1 MAKIENISNTR
12 MVDTSN
18 YLPATQLYIKNVED
32 YLLGKYGEIKPVWV
46 GLLDSLAFQYDI
58 FQMSKEAIRTNGMV
72 TQTSRGLCP
81 NPSIKIM
88 NDASIQV
95 GTAASSM
102 VFRGSGAN
110 AGGPVEIFGTNMN
123 CGNSFGKMS

>member
-32 YLLGKYGEIKPVWV
+32 YLLLKYGEIKPVWV

-58 FQMSKEAIRTNGMV
+58 FQMSKEAIRANGMV

-95 GTAASSM
+95 QKLVQSLAISPMAESKLKMEEKDTTDEFLSAL
-102 VFRGSGAN
+102 
-110 AGGPVEIFGTNMN
+110 TN
-123 CGNSFGKMS
+123 

>member
-12 MVDTSN
+12 MIDTSN

-46 GLLDSLAFQYDI
+46 GLLDSLAFEYDI
-58 FQMSKEAIRTNGMV
+58 FQMSKEAIRSNGMV
-72 TQTSRGLCP
+72 VQTSRGLQP

-95 GTAASSM
+95 QKLVQSLAISPMAESKLKMEEKDTTDEFLSAL
-102 VFRGSGAN
+102 
-110 AGGPVEIFGTNMN
+110 TN
-123 CGNSFGKMS
+123 

>member
-12 MVDTSN
+12 MIDTSN

-58 FQMSKEAIRTNGMV
+58 FKMSKEAIRSNGMV
-72 TQTSRGLCP
+72 VQTSRGLQP

-95 GTAASSM
+95 QKLVQSLAISPMAESKLKMEEKDTTDEFLSAL
-102 VFRGSGAN
+102 
-110 AGGPVEIFGTNMN
+110 TN
-123 CGNSFGKMS
+123 